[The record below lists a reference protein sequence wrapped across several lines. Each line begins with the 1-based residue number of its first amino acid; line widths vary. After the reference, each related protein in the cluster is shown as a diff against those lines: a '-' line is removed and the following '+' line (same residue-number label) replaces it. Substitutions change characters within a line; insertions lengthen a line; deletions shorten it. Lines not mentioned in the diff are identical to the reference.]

1 MGTTHFSKFPRRT
14 LPPKTYKTFTMKAF
28 IAAFALL
35 SVACLTEAI
44 VFPAIVGGSSA
55 AGASIILG
63 STTAGSAASAL
74 VPTVS
79 ALVAGAVLIVETTRR
94 KRSTAEEDN
103 SEKAFAFIAANEPAA
118 CYKRLICD
126 LATGAL
132 PASENEV
139 ILANFNKDVPITS
152 VKYDFAIAAN
162 LGKALR
168 NVEACEVRYSCPL

>member
-1 MGTTHFSKFPRRT
+1 
-14 LPPKTYKTFTMKAF
+14 MKAF

-35 SVACLTEAI
+35 SVACLSEALI
-44 VFPAIVGGSSA
+44 FPAIVGGSSA

-79 ALVAGAVLIVETTRR
+79 ALVGGAVLLKAVGVLIAETTRR
-94 KRSTAEEDN
+94 KRSTEEDN
-103 SEKAFAFIAANEPAA
+103 SEKAFAFIATNEPAA

-168 NVEACEVRYSCPL
+168 NVEACEVRYSCPLTGEQINQLF

>member
-1 MGTTHFSKFPRRT
+1 MG
-14 LPPKTYKTFTMKAF
+14 
-28 IAAFALL
+28 
-35 SVACLTEAI
+35 
-44 VFPAIVGGSSA
+44 AIVGGSSA

-63 STTAGSAASAL
+63 STTA
-74 VPTVS
+74 VS
-79 ALVAGAVLIVETTRR
+79 ALVGGAVLLKAVGVLIAETTRR

-126 LATGAL
+126 LATGSL

-168 NVEACEVRYSCPL
+168 NVEACEVRYSCPLTGEQINQLF

>member
-1 MGTTHFSKFPRRT
+1 
-14 LPPKTYKTFTMKAF
+14 MKAF

-79 ALVAGAVLIVETTRR
+79 ALVGGAVLLKAVGVLIAETTRR

-168 NVEACEVRYSCPL
+168 NVEACEVRYSCPLTGEQINQLF